1 MKTKLTPVIFLVCTL
16 ILTAQE
22 QTNNSLQTINSS
34 KQYVSIR
41 EGNILKSASWRLAP
55 DANPDIYEVSIKNE
69 EPLRVVFIT
78 DRDSLEFDISINESI
93 DFVINW
99 NGQRC
104 VQRLMGKKHIP
115 AATFT
120 PEYIR
125 KNKGKISVSVPK
137 VYELINIAMAISD
150 FGRENKNRIY
160 LYSNYRNKVL
170 EWFDPY
176 KNHALIKKIDSAM
189 ASNSFN
195 YANVKMNAYSFE
207 FDKSGNIHRSPIFDR
222 TGFYNQKS
230 NYLLPFLKDM
240 QAFAQ
245 ESNFL
250 EFYRLNRNTYDRQIA
265 VYNDSIGLPDMQ
277 KWLEFNFP
285 DSNGYDFYNVV
296 FSPLVSYH
304 QSATWFESNGFR
316 ELQPHVNFPY
326 KRDARRMFP
335 LSKTAE
341 YTYRGNIVFTELN
354 HGYINPLGEMYKEQI
369 RNATSNTH
377 LWARKN
383 SSAIN
388 YSDHYLFNEYLNWG
402 LINLRVL
409 DVVPQE
415 EQQKLTDRVDLIMTK
430 HRGFIKFTEF
440 SAFFMNLYKNR
451 TSGTSIADLYPEVI
465 EWFAHQNLQLE

>member
-1 MKTKLTPVIFLVCTL
+1 MKIYSIILLALVCTL
-16 ILTAQE
+16 KLTAQK
-22 QTNNSLQTINSS
+22 QSNNPLPKINSS

-41 EGNILKSASWRLAP
+41 EGNTIKSDSWRLAP
-55 DANPDIYEVSIKNE
+55 DAKPDIYEVSISNK
-69 EPLRVVFIT
+69 EPLHVVFIT
-78 DRDSLEFDISINESI
+78 DKDSLAFNIGINQSI

-99 NGQRC
+99 NGQNC
-104 VQRLMGKKHIP
+104 FQRLIGKKHIP

-125 KNKGKISVSVPK
+125 KNKGKISVTVPK

-160 LYSNYRNKVL
+160 LYSDYRKKVL

-176 KNHALIKKIDSAM
+176 KNSALVKRIDSVM

-207 FDKSGNIHRSPIFDR
+207 FDASGNIQRSPIFDR
-222 TGFYNQKS
+222 TGFSNQKS

-240 QAFAQ
+240 QSFAM
-245 ESNFL
+245 ETNFL
-250 EFYRLNRNTYDRQIA
+250 DFYRLNSDTYDSQIT

-277 KWLEFNFP
+277 KWLEINFP

-326 KRDARRMFP
+326 KRDARRLFP
-335 LSKTAE
+335 MSKTAE

-354 HGYINPLGEMYKEQI
+354 HGYINPLGEKYKEQI
-369 RNATSNTH
+369 LKATSNTH
-377 LWARKN
+377 LWAREN

-388 YSDHYLFNEYLNWG
+388 YTAHYLFNEYMNWG
-402 LINLRVL
+402 LINLRVM
-409 DVVPQE
+409 DVVPE
-415 EQQKLTDRVDLIMTK
+415 DEQQKLTDRVDLIMTK

-440 SAFFMNLYKNR
+440 SAFLMHLYKNR
-451 TSGTSIADLYPEVI
+451 TSGTSIADLYPEII
-465 EWFAHQNLQLE
+465 EWFEHSN